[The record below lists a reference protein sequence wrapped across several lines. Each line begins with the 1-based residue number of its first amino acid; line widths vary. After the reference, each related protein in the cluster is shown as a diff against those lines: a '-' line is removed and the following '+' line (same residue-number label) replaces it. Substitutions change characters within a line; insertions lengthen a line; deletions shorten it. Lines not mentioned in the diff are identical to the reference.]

1 MNSGNRDHVENQDE
15 RLSAFAWIMTAMIGA
30 LLCLVQ
36 LGVMV
41 SLMAA
46 RIGFAAVFPVSII
59 LAAMLGGVLLRR
71 AGFRI
76 SSSSI
81 AVGLFLLAILLSL
94 SLSAFFY
101 DFSWDGQWY
110 HQTGIIHIA
119 RDWNPL
125 ADPMRSFAPH
135 LETWERHYAKGPWYF
150 AAAVYQT
157 TGHIEWGKA
166 INWLAL
172 AAAFWAVLAACLNAG
187 MRRLNALGIAAVVAC
202 NPVVMSEVT
211 TYLVDAVMAS
221 FLVVAVAAL
230 FTCLRRPS
238 APATIAGVAAAIVTT
253 NAKFTGLVFLC
264 FALAAGLIWCVL
276 RHRQW
281 LSKYVA
287 VTAASLFLAVIVWG
301 WNPYVTNTWYRSQP
315 FYPMLG
321 SARYPSL
328 EQANKDGNERW
339 ETPKNMVGRSLVVR
353 FGYSIFGRPGNQPY
367 VKGRNAS
374 LMWPFSARLEDLYAY
389 HYHETR
395 VAGFGPFF
403 SGCLILSFLLG
414 LILMVIQPTTRWPIV
429 LITAAVIGSLL
440 LSRHLWWPRYGPQ
453 FWLLPILPIAL
464 VFAERV
470 TGYRLVMARVI
481 LVLLIADAAV
491 VAWVRLQWETN
502 ASMTLRQ
509 QLKQMRASGQL
520 YEIETNR
527 FIESWPVRLREA
539 NVRFVDV
546 EMKKLPDGQEL
557 KSVVEG
563 YPLAIRY
570 RVAAGSPSAAMGAN
584 AQGPGF

>member
-1 MNSGNRDHVENQDE
+1 MNLQTRDHVAERDE
-15 RLSAFAWIMTAMIGA
+15 RLSAFAWIMTAMVGV
-30 LLCLVQ
+30 LVCLVQ
-36 LGVMV
+36 LGTMA

-46 RIGFAAVFPVSII
+46 RAGFAVVFPISII
-59 LAAMLGGVLLRR
+59 LAGVVGCVLLRK
-71 AGFRI
+71 AGFKF
-76 SSSSI
+76 SSLWI
-81 AVGLFLLAILLSL
+81 AVGLFLLTILLSL
-94 SLSAFFY
+94 ALSAFFY

-125 ADPMRSFAPH
+125 TDPMRSFVAH
-135 LETWERHYAKGPWYF
+135 LEPWERHYAKGPWYF
-150 AAAVYQT
+150 AAAAYQT

-172 AAAFWAVLAACLNAG
+172 AASFWAVLAACLSRG

-211 TYLVDAVMAS
+211 TYLVDAVMAA
-221 FLVVAVAAL
+221 FLVVAVASL
-230 FTCLRRPS
+230 ITCLNRPT
-238 APATIAGVAAAIVTT
+238 APAIVAGAAAAVVTT
-253 NAKFTGLVFLC
+253 NAKFTGLVYLC
-264 FALAAGLIWCVL
+264 FALAAGLIWCAL
-276 RHRQW
+276 RNRQW
-281 LSKYVA
+281 LWKYIVL
-287 VTAASLFLAVIVWG
+287 TAASLFLAVIVWG
-301 WNPYVTNTWYRSQP
+301 WNPYVTNTYYRSQP

-321 SARYPSL
+321 SAQYPSL
-328 EQANKDGNERW
+328 EQSNKDGNERW
-339 ETPKNMVGRSLVVR
+339 ETPKNMVGRSLLVR

-367 VKGRNAS
+367 VKGKNAS

-389 HYHETR
+389 KYHETR

-403 SGCLILSFLLG
+403 SGCLIPSFLLG
-414 LILMVIQPTTRWPIV
+414 LVLTITMRTTRWPLV
-429 LITAAVIGSLL
+429 LISATVICSLL

-453 FWLLPILPIAL
+453 LWLLPILPIAL
-464 VFAERV
+464 VFEQRV
-470 TGYRLVMARVI
+470 SGYRLVLARVI

-491 VAWVRLQWETN
+491 VAFARLQWETN
-502 ASMTLRQ
+502 ASITLRQ
-509 QLKQMRASGQL
+509 QLKQMSASGQL
-520 YEIETNR
+520 YEVETNH

-546 EMKKLPDGQEL
+546 GEKKLPDGQEL

-570 RVAAGSPSAAMGAN
+570 RVVAN
-584 AQGPGF
+584 GPPGPN